1 MRGLV
6 DDGTTVLL
14 TTQYLDEADALAD
27 EITVIDHGKVIAPG
41 TPDELKHVVGGQT
54 IEVRPLDPAD
64 LSAVAGIL
72 GAISTGRPESPA
84 RGVLS
89 VPVAGDAAL
98 ADVAVRLAAEGI
110 PVAEFSLRLPSLD
123 EVFFSLTGRHE
134 TPDSSDPESSDAA
147 EENAA

>member
-1 MRGLV
+1 V
-6 DDGTTVLL
+6 ADGTTVLL

-27 EITVIDHGKVIAPG
+27 EITVIDHGKVIASG
-41 TPDELKHVVGGQT
+41 TPAELKHVVGGQT

-64 LSAVAGIL
+64 LPAVAGIL
-72 GAISTGRPESPA
+72 GTISTGRPESPA

-123 EVFFSLTGRHE
+123 EVFFALTGRHE
-134 TPDSSDPESSDAA
+134 TSPSSDIA